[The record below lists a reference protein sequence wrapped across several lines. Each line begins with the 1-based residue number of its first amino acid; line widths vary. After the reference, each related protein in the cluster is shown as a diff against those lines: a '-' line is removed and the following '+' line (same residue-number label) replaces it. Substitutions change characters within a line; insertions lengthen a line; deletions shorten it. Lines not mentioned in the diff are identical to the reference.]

1 MKKEKREKNNNCM
14 NSQTRIDSQT
24 QIDSQENV
32 DSNIQENIN
41 EVSQDHLNFEAP
53 LENLQQANIE

>member
-1 MKKEKREKNNNCM
+1 MKKEKREKKNNNCI
-14 NSQTRIDSQT
+14 NSQTR
-24 QIDSQENV
+24 IDSQENV
-32 DSNIQENIN
+32 DSNVQENIN